1 MSASAVARRPR
12 CRLRPVFPLA
22 ARRQSPSRPPWS
34 PRSLPAVPA
43 AAAGIERVVPS
54 ARILFREGAYA
65 EFNLAVVS
73 PTLRGRD
80 ADLSA
85 VGLPLQ
91 YEGRTNDIFETFSQI
106 SLGLRGDI
114 TDRLS
119 YALVFDEPWGADTSY
134 GRGTF
139 PPQDFAAVPPSFSY
153 EGTLTDLR
161 SYAFTTILAYDV
173 MPNVKVFGGLRAQ
186 RVEAEAAIPFVG
198 PTLGRPGYTLT
209 TDRDMGWGYMVGAGY
224 SLPEIA
230 LNVSLTYYSRIDHTV
245 ATTEFGT
252 DDTSFGFETPQ
263 AVNLEFQS
271 GVAADTLVFG
281 SVRWVDWSSFVISPP
296 SYVAA
301 VGAPLVAYENDWWT
315 YTLGVGRRFT
325 EQWSGALQASLRAL
339 PGRHADDPRPRR
351 RPHHPRRRAHLHGR
365 SARVDRR
372 PQLRLARLDPQ
383 RPRHPTSPTA
393 RSSGIG
399 LRIGYSF

>member
-1 MSASAVARRPR
+1 MPAST
-12 CRLRPVFPLA
+12 RLP
-22 ARRQSPSRPPWS
+22 
-34 PRSLPAVPA
+34 PRSPAAIAVSAALVAALAPAVPA
-43 AAAGIERVVPS
+43 AAAGIERVIPS

-65 EFNLAVVS
+65 EFNLAVVN

-153 EGTLTDLR
+153 EGTLADLR

-252 DDTSFGFETPQ
+252 DETSFGFETPQ

-315 YTLGVGRRFT
+315 YTLGVGRRFS
-325 EQWSGALQASLRAL
+325 EQWSGALQASHEPSRGGTLTTLGPVDGRTILGAAL
-339 PGRHADDPRPRR
+339 TYTAGPLELTGGLSYGWLGSTRN
-351 RPHHPRRRAHLHGR
+351 
-365 SARVDRR
+365 V
-372 PQLRLARLDPQ
+372 LD
-383 RPRHPTSPTA
+383 TDFSDGTV
-393 RSSGIG
+393 SGLG
-399 LRIGYSF
+399 LRVGYSF